1 MVQYEHLKH
10 HNNEIQVQSAVCDE
24 KGINLD
30 TYYAKRADLPTVNDA
45 TLTIQKNG
53 TDVATFSANASSNV
67 VANISVPAAANNA
80 TLTIQRNSTNVATF
94 TADASTDV
102 IANISVPNAANDG
115 VLTIQRNGTTLD
127 TFTADQSGNT
137 TVNIIAPNITISQY
151 APQPTDGSN
160 GDIWIQYNPP
170 SSE

>member
-10 HNNEIQVQSAVCDE
+10 NNNEIQVQSAVCDE

-30 TYYAKRADLPTVNDA
+30 TYYAKKTDLPTVNDT

-53 TDVATFSANASSNV
+53 TDVATFTANSATDV
-67 VANISVPAAANNA
+67 VANISIPAAANNA

-102 IANISVPNAANDG
+102 VANILVPNAANDG
-115 VLTIQRNGTTLD
+115 VLTIQRNGVQVAQ
-127 TFTADQSGNT
+127 FTADQSGNT
-137 TVNIIAPNITISQY
+137 TANIENVPNITISQL
-151 APQPTDGSN
+151 APTAQDGDN
-160 GDIWIQYNPP
+160 GDIWIQF
-170 SSE
+170 